1 MTRVIKRL
9 GLAVLAAAIAGSAL
23 AGAAPAAAASGVSA
37 SGAANGRSDAI
48 DEAAVRAHMGFL
60 AGDAMNGRGSGT
72 RDEWITAAYIAA
84 QLRRMRMEPL
94 GDNGDYVETVEI
106 ARNEVV
112 GAPVLSIG
120 SSTWVHGGQMMVV
133 RLTAAGS
140 RGPLQKYKPN
150 VPVQAGAI
158 LLMPENAE
166 PDSANVVGA
175 GVVLWHETAAV
186 RSRWSDLTRR
196 KLDAGPPRLVAL
208 PDSSA
213 QIDRNPSKIWLSAE
227 AYSAVARLPEG
238 SMATLSVQTREV
250 SGKTWNAAA
259 RLSGSGKREKDDII
273 LLSAHLDHLGA
284 RNAGVDV
291 IYNGADDDAS
301 GSTAV
306 LALAEALA
314 KGAALKRTVVFA
326 WFGSEEAG
334 GYGAR
339 YFVEKPVIPLDK
351 IIANLEFEMI
361 GRPDASIA
369 PRTLWLTGWERTN
382 LGPQLAAHGAR
393 LVADPHPAENFF
405 TRSDNFT
412 LARRGIVAQT
422 VSSFGLHADYHQPS
436 DKLERIDFAHMTE
449 AIQSLLAPVR
459 WLADSDFKP
468 DWAAGGKPR

>member
-1 MTRVIKRL
+1 MARVSKRL
-9 GLAVLAAAIAGSAL
+9 LSAVLAAAVAGSTL
-23 AGAAPAAAASGVSA
+23 AGAA
-37 SGAANGRSDAI
+37 SGASNGRADAI

-60 AGDAMNGRGSGT
+60 ASDAMNGRGSGT
-72 RDEWITAAYIAA
+72 RDEWIAATYIAA
-84 QLRRMRMEPL
+84 QLRRLGLEPL

-106 ARNEVV
+106 AKNEVV

-120 SSTWVHGGQMMVV
+120 SSTWVHGGQMMVA
-133 RLTAAGS
+133 RLSAAGS
-140 RGPLQKYKPN
+140 RGPLQKYKAN
-150 VPVQAGAI
+150 APVQAGAT

-166 PDSANVVGA
+166 PGTANVVGA

-186 RSRWSDLTRR
+186 RSHWSDSARR
-196 KLDAGPPRLVAL
+196 VLNAGSPRLVAL
-208 PDSSA
+208 PASSA
-213 QIDRNPSKIWLSAE
+213 QIDRNPSKIWLSAD
-227 AYSAVARLPEG
+227 AYAAVARLAEG
-238 SMATLSVQTREV
+238 SMATLTVQTREV
-250 SGKTWNAAA
+250 SGTTWNAAA
-259 RLSGSGKREKDDII
+259 RLKGSGKQEKDDII

-284 RNAGVDV
+284 RNTGVDL

-314 KGAALKRTVVFA
+314 KGPALKRTVVFA
-326 WFGSEEAG
+326 WFGSEEVG
-334 GYGAR
+334 GYGAK
-339 YFVEKPVIPLDK
+339 YFVEKPIIPLEK
-351 IIANLEFEMI
+351 VVANLELEMI
-361 GRPDASIA
+361 GRPDPNIA
-369 PRTLWLTGWERTN
+369 QHTLWLTGWERTN

-422 VSSFGLHADYHQPS
+422 ISSFGLHADYHQPS

-459 WLADSDFKP
+459 WLADSDFRP
-468 DWAAGGKPR
+468 EWAAGGKPP

>member
-1 MTRVIKRL
+1 MTRVSKRL
-9 GLAVLAAAIAGSAL
+9 VSAVLAAAVAG
-23 AGAAPAAAASGVSA
+23 GAATTVAGTPNA
-37 SGAANGRSDAI
+37 RMDAI

-60 AGDAMNGRGSGT
+60 ASDAMNGRGSGT

-84 QLRRMRMEPL
+84 QLRRLGMEPL

-120 SSTWVHGGQMMVV
+120 SSTWVHGGQMMVAG
-133 RLTAAGS
+133 LAGAGS
-140 RGPLQKYKPN
+140 RGPLQKYKAN

-158 LLMPENAE
+158 LLMPEDVE
-166 PDSANVVGA
+166 PGTANVVGA
-175 GVVLWHETAAV
+175 GAVLWHETGAM

-196 KLDAGPPRLVAL
+196 TLNAGPPRLVAL
-208 PDSSA
+208 PASSA

-227 AYSAVARLPEG
+227 AYSAVARMAEG
-238 SMATLSVQTREV
+238 SMATLTVQTREV

-259 RLSGSGKREKDDII
+259 RLNGSGKREKDDII

-284 RNAGVDV
+284 RNAGVEL

-314 KGAALKRTVVFA
+314 KGPALKRTVVFA

-339 YFVEKPVIPLDK
+339 YFVGKPVIPLEK

-369 PRTLWLTGWERTN
+369 PHTLWLTGWERTN
-382 LGPQLAAHGAR
+382 LGAQLAAHGAR

-422 VSSFGLHADYHQPS
+422 VSSFGLHADYHQTS